1 VGVFQDIGK
10 EGFTKEH
17 EKILGGD
24 GYIHHL
30 GCSNNF
36 SGE

>member
-1 VGVFQDIGK
+1 MFQDIGK
-10 EGFTKEH
+10 EGFTKVH

-30 GCSNNF
+30 GCSNF